1 MIRVNNNFAKAMEFT
16 SFKKKETVTDDE
28 LTSAV
33 LKFEIVLAKHNGV
46 IFHCLVRNFKNEY
59 ANVLCVENIEHLHL
73 LSKEVASF
81 PEAKDFFELVDMD
94 TVKMEFHEII
104 KDDFRMPE
112 GFACIEHG
120 TFTLKEESTIAS
132 LIKVSNNLEKNYLS
146 TFDNNLEHFVGRI
159 KGKKVSEV
167 AIGKT
172 YAKTKQE
179 CYGYFENQYG
189 QALLNL
195 ADMETVELDFWYL
208 IA

>member
-28 LTSAV
+28 LTNAV
-33 LKFEIVLAKHNGV
+33 LKFESVLAKHSGV

-59 ANVLCVENIEHLHL
+59 ANALFVENIEHLHL

-81 PEAKDFFELVDMD
+81 PEVKAFFALIEMD
-94 TVKMEFHEII
+94 TVKMEFHQIL
-104 KDDFRMPE
+104 KDDFKIPV

-120 TFTLKEESTIAS
+120 TFTLKEKATVDSFIEA
-132 LIKVSNNLEKNYLS
+132 SNNLEKNYLS
-146 TFDNNLEHFVGRI
+146 EFDNNLEHFVGRI
-159 KGKKVSEV
+159 MDKKVSEV

-179 CYGYFENQYG
+179 CYGYFENKYG
-189 QALLNL
+189 QSLLDLANL
-195 ADMETVELDFWYL
+195 ETVDLDFWYL
-208 IA
+208 VA

>member
-1 MIRVNNNFAKAMEFT
+1 
-16 SFKKKETVTDDE
+16 
-28 LTSAV
+28 
-33 LKFEIVLAKHNGV
+33 LANQSGV

-59 ANVLCVENIEHLHL
+59 ANALFVENIEHLHL

-81 PEAKDFFELVDMD
+81 PEAKDFFSLIEMG
-94 TVKMEFHEII
+94 TVKMEFHEIL
-104 KDDFRMPE
+104 KDDFKIPM

-120 TFTLKEESTIAS
+120 TFTLKEAATVDSFIEAS
-132 LIKVSNNLEKNYLS
+132 NKLEKNYLS
-146 TFDNNLEHFVGRI
+146 TFDNNLEHFVGGI

-167 AIGKT
+167 AIGKA
-172 YAKTKQE
+172 YAKTKQV